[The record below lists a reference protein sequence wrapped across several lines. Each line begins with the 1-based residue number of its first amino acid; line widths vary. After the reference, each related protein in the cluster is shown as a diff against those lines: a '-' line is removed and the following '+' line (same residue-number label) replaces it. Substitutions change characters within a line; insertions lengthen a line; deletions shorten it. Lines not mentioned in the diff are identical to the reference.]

1 MNFDWNNNDHHDLF
15 DSFLDMKVTDD
26 VNKSVSSSAQ
36 NSNSDDDGDGN
47 GKVLAFGKFV
57 VYDASKD
64 SDGVVIAKSLTVA
77 VLCLA
82 GIFLPAYLDLEGI
95 AVPLCILAG
104 FVSSLAILKFT

>member
-26 VNKSVSSSAQ
+26 VDKSVSSSAPKTS
-36 NSNSDDDGDGN
+36 SNGDNN

-57 VYDASKD
+57 IYDASKD